1 MRKAIF
7 GSLLTLILV
16 AAIVTA
22 QATGI
27 ILPPGSNTLKSLH
40 FQGYPGLGIYMP
52 TPGTV
57 YIGGTSGGVT
67 FTETGGSIPRAAM
80 AEDALQTSIGVPV
93 FALVQTTGIPIVP
106 AEVQGNF
113 NLLLAANVYTAQAEI
128 TDNESETSVTMFQ
141 IVLPDNY
148 VAGGD
153 VTIRL
158 PVAIIKTAAAV
169 DNASSIDISAYEQT
183 QGAVG
188 ADICATAAQVFAAV
202 DTWYNKDFVITAT
215 NLVAGDTLNV
225 VITSIIVDS
234 EAGGGTLRLNLD
246 TPKVLLDVKG

>member
-27 ILPPGSNTLKSLH
+27 ILLPGSNTLKSLH

-80 AEDALQTSIGVPV
+80 TEDALQAYGVSV
-93 FALVQTTGIPIVP
+93 FSLRQTTGIPIVP

-113 NLLLAANVYTAQAEI
+113 NLLLSANVYTAQGEV

-141 IVLPDNY
+141 IILPDNY

-153 VTIRL
+153 VKIRL
-158 PVAIIKTAAAV
+158 PVAIIKTAAAT

-215 NLVAGDTLNV
+215 DLVAGDTLNV

-234 EAGGGTLRLNLD
+234 EAGAGTLRLNLD